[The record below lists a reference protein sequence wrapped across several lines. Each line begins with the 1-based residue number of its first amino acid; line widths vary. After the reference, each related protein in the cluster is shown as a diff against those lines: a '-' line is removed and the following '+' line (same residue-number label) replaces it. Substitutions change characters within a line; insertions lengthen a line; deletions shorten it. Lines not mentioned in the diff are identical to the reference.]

1 MGVSFRTPVISFR
14 IAQAKRRR
22 ASEALFAALP
32 EFEFISRKG
41 KNPAAPFSF
50 VVFRKAHSPGDF
62 VPSAAHF
69 LARHL
74 RTSFHGTEP
83 LSIKEQTMK
92 FFTHG
97 LAIGGL
103 LLAVG
108 CGMESSNPSKTSPST
123 TPYNTNKPLTET
135 PGSTTPTNPADTV
148 DRNPIDRPLTND
160 PLTNPTTNPPVILPP
175 TINTPTTTPDRTTPP
190 LTTPM
195 PDNTNPT
202 TTPLPDNSTPRSEK

>member
-1 MGVSFRTPVISFR
+1 VILFRV
-14 IAQAKRRR
+14 AQAKKRQ

-32 EFEFISRKG
+32 EFEFIPRKG
-41 KNPAAPFSF
+41 KIPAAPISF
-50 VVFRKAHSPGDF
+50 AVFCKAFSPGDF
-62 VPSAAHF
+62 VPPAAHF

-97 LAIGGL
+97 LAICGL

-108 CGMESSNPSKTSPST
+108 CGMESSNPNKTSPST
-123 TPYNTNKPLTET
+123 TPYNANKPVTET
-135 PGSTTPTNPADTV
+135 PNSTTPSNPTNPA

-160 PLTNPTTNPPVILPP
+160 PLANPTTNPPVILPP
-175 TINTPTTTPDRTTPP
+175 TINTPTTTPERTTPP
-190 LTTPM
+190 LTTPI
-195 PDNTNPT
+195 PDSTNP